1 MGFHRRAPGLKL
13 LLIALALSTLALP
26 MALGLLAHAFLT
38 GKLNEATQIR
48 FSAVNGELGR
58 ALELGPDGRLEL
70 RPGYVAPAW
79 LSLAVANPQGILL
92 YSSFPG
98 TMPGQ
103 ALSKAYE
110 AASVSATP
118 VVPGAY
124 SFYSDVVERQGKVV
138 GSYIARIPS
147 RSLGLI
153 EGRRDLRRS
162 FLVLCAI
169 ALLAVVL
176 GAAVSTLIAS
186 SALRLERAALAIAEG
201 DLESPVQAR
210 GLREIKSLA
219 SAMDAMRAS
228 LAEARD
234 KRNRFLAAVSH
245 DLRTP
250 LTSIG
255 GYLEAIE
262 DGLAED
268 PEVLDRY
275 VSILRAKTRVLEERI
290 AGLLEFAQM
299 ETREWRLGFVGL
311 GLGPFLEDL
320 GREFAEDARLVGR
333 RLEVELGPAEGWTV
347 RADPALLRRAL
358 ENLLSNALR
367 FCPPGGLARLSCQ
380 GTRTGLLILVEDE
393 GPGISLEEREK
404 VFEPFFRGSGA
415 REGEGNGLGLY
426 IALTVI
432 QGHGWTLEVRD
443 SPSGGACLAV
453 AIPSKALL

>member
-1 MGFHRRAPGLKL
+1 MAFHRRAPGLKF

-26 MALGLLAHAFLT
+26 LALGLLAHAFLT
-38 GKLNEATQIR
+38 GNLNEATQIR

-58 ALELGPDGRLEL
+58 AMAVGPGGRLGM
-70 RPGYVAPAW
+70 RPGYVAPSW
-79 LSLAVANPQGILL
+79 LSLAVANPEGILI
-92 YSSFPG
+92 YSNFPG
-98 TMPGQ
+98 AAAGD
-103 ALSKAYE
+103 ALAKAYD
-110 AASVSATP
+110 AASVSAVP
-118 VVPGAY
+118 VVPGAF
-124 SFYSDVVERQGKVV
+124 SFYSDVVEHLGKVV
-138 GSYIARIPS
+138 GSYIARLPS
-147 RSLGLI
+147 RSLSLI

-162 FLVLCAI
+162 FLVLCTI
-169 ALLAVVL
+169 ALFAVLA

-186 SALRLERAALAIAEG
+186 AALRLERAALAIAEG
-201 DLESPVQAR
+201 DLDSPVQAR

-234 KRNRFLAAVSH
+234 KRNRFLAAISH

-268 PEVLDRY
+268 PEVLGRY
-275 VSILRAKTRVLEERI
+275 VSILRAKSRVLEERI
-290 AGLLEFAQM
+290 AGLLEFARM

-311 GLGPFLEDL
+311 GLGDFLEDL
-320 GREFAEDARLVGR
+320 GREFAEDARLVGK
-333 RLEVELGPAEGWTV
+333 RLEVEVGPAQDCSV
-347 RADPALLRRAL
+347 LADPALLRRAL

-367 FCPPGGLARLSCQ
+367 FCPPGGRARLSCQ
-380 GTRTGLLILVEDE
+380 RTGTGLLILVEDE
-393 GPGISLEEREK
+393 GPGISFEEKEK

-443 SPSGGACLAV
+443 APAGGACLGV
-453 AIPSKALL
+453 AIPATAFL